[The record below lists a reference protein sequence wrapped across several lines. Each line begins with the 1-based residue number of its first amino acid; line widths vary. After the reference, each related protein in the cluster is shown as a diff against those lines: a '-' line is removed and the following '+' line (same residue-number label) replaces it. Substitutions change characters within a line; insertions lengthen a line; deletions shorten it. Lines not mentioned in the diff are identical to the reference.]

1 MNTLNMFSCFNW
13 HRVRLEYYGCGASH
27 DIGLS
32 NYFELN
38 MVYMTWDCEQT
49 FSFQLVHNLYDLKNA
64 KADLLKLVSCY

>member
-38 MVYMTWDCEQT
+38 MVYMTWDCE
-49 FSFQLVHNLYDLKNA
+49 
-64 KADLLKLVSCY
+64 